1 MSICIYIYMN
11 MYIYIYHY
19 FQYHC
24 GPEKRVIR
32 SKLPVLRGSNSRPN
46 RAIGDPM
53 DGHIRESTVKTV
65 PVVRCQNEE
74 IQYDWLRK

>member
-1 MSICIYIYMN
+1 MHIYIYMN